1 MSMLY
6 IFGYSVFFSFKQK
19 TAYEVR
25 ISDWSSDVCSS
36 DLQAFEPVGPV
47 ARDPVHHI
55 AAIAGAQRA
64 AIAGIDLRI
73 LGGGGGQP
81 QFQILQRLAAPIF
94 VDAVGE
100 GLAVARRTVEIDD
113 HRSIAMGRERLG
125 IPAIGPAIAEA
136 ALRPAMA
143 QPGYH
148 SEERRG
154 GKEGVGR

>member
-1 MSMLY
+1 M
-6 IFGYSVFFSFKQK
+6 I
-19 TAYEVR
+19 R
-25 ISDWSSDVCSS
+25 RPPISTRTDTLVPYTTLFRS
-36 DLQAFEPVGPV
+36 
-47 ARDPVHHI
+47 VHHI

-81 QFQILQRLAAPIF
+81 PFQILQRLAAPIF

-113 HRSIAMGRERLG
+113 HRSIAMGSERLG

-136 ALRPAMA
+136 SLRPAREN
-143 QPGYH
+143 G
-148 SEERRG
+148 ERRG
-154 GKEGVGR
+154 GGEGGWMCL